1 MLNPSELENALL
13 LKQFHDFYSTVIGEK
28 RQIESMGQGRW
39 SWTPAKGPS
48 ADETFAMGATES
60 EAAQTEPG
68 SEAGSLTS
76 PTAAESASEAPSA
89 PPGPPAAG
97 KGTAEPAPPDELE
110 VSKDAAYPV
119 HVKLFSLLEQQTHE
133 ARRYGGEY
141 GVRYYKDAQYVMAA
155 LGDEIFLL
163 LKWEGQESWKL
174 NLLEF
179 RLFGTHT
186 AGDLFFQKLDTLL
199 KERDPS
205 MVEIAAVYLLSL
217 SLGFRGKY
225 RDIDDEGQLD
235 YYRNQ
240 LFTFIFKKN
249 PDIDSESKR
258 LFAESYDHTLG
269 KGKGERLPYLRSWI
283 GLIVLLII
291 LYLIVSHVIW
301 IQLSDDLMQVVEQIL
316 KEIGM
321 F

>member
-1 MLNPSELENALL
+1 MMLNPSELENALL
-13 LKQFHDFYSTVIGEK
+13 LKQFHDFFSTVIREK
-28 RQIESMGQGRW
+28 RQIESVGKGRW
-39 SWTPAKGPS
+39 SWTSAKGPS

-60 EAAQTEPG
+60 EAEAGEGIVGEAAQTEPG

-76 PTAAESASEAPSA
+76 PPAAESASGAPFA
-89 PPGPPAAG
+89 
-97 KGTAEPAPPDELE
+97 TPDELE
-110 VSKDAAYPV
+110 AGKDAAYPV
-119 HVKLFSLLEQQTHE
+119 HVKLLSLLEQQTHE

-155 LGDEIFLL
+155 LGDEIFLH

-205 MVEIAAVYLLSL
+205 MVEVAAVYLLSL

-258 LFAESYDHTLG
+258 LFAESYDYTLA
-269 KGKGERLPYLRSWI
+269 KGKGERLPYIRHWI

-301 IQLSDDLMQVVEQIL
+301 VELSGNLMQVVEQIL
-316 KEIGM
+316 QEIGM
-321 F
+321 L